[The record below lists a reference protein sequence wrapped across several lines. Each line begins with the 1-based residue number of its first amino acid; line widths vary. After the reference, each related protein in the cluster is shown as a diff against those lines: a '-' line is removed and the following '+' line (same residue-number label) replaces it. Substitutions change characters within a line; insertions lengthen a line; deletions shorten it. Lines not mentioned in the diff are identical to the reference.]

1 MNNTIKAMIDLLD
14 NSGAG
19 IVSVTLGKY
28 TIMITDDK
36 DGADILMDAWD
47 DYVEDE
53 RNRYE

>member
-47 DYVEDE
+47 DYVGKEQI
-53 RNRYE
+53 